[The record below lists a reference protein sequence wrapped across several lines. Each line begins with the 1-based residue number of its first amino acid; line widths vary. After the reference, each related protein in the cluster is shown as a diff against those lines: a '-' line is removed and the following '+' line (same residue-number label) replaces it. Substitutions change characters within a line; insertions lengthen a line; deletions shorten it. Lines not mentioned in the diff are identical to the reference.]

1 MAENGPLILVVEDEA
16 PLRRFLR
23 AALSTA
29 GYRVVEAATVA
40 EARLAIPSWNPEVI
54 LLDLGL
60 PDGDGLTLTRQ
71 LREWCTAPIVVISAR
86 GLEAD
91 KVATLDAGAD
101 DYLTKPFGTGELLA
115 RIRVSLRHNMSRGAK
130 PEVILTVGDITID
143 QGARV
148 VRRGEVEI
156 HLTPL
161 EFRLVSLL
169 ARNAGRV
176 LTQSQLLREV
186 WGPGSQEQT
195 HNLRVF
201 VAGLRR
207 KLELDPTRPRLI
219 LTEPGV
225 GYRMVE
231 EDHTRPHP

>member
-1 MAENGPLILVVEDEA
+1 MPDSGPLILVVEDEA

-29 GYRVVEAATVA
+29 GYRVQEAATVA

-54 LLDLGL
+54 LLDMGL
-60 PDGDGLTLTRQ
+60 PDGDGLQLTRQ

-86 GLEAD
+86 GLETD
-91 KVATLDAGAD
+91 KVAALDAGAD

-115 RIRVSLRHNMSRGAK
+115 RIRVALRHALARGAR
-130 PEVILTVGDITID
+130 PEVVITVGDVTID
-143 QGARV
+143 HGARI
-148 VRRGEVEI
+148 VRRGETEI

-169 ARNAGRV
+169 ARNAGKV
-176 LTQSQLLREV
+176 ITQGTLLREV
-186 WGPGSQEQT
+186 WGPGSQEQA

-207 KLELDPTRPRLI
+207 KLELDPARPRLI
-219 LTEPGV
+219 LTETGV

-231 EDHTRPHP
+231 GTENNSR